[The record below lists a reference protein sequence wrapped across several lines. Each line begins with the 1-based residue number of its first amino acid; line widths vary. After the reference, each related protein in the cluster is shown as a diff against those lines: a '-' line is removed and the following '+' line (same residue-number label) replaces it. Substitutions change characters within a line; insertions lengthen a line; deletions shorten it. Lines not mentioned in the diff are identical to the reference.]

1 MSLNDIIL
9 AGIERGL
16 AVQDLRHMTLGQVV
30 DFCID
35 YNERMERAQKQKDKP
50 VRRRATQAEIDA
62 F

>member
-1 MSLNDIIL
+1 M
-9 AGIERGL
+9 R
-16 AVQDLRHMTLGQVV
+16 RMTLGQVV

-35 YNERMERAQKQKDKP
+35 YNERAERAQEQKDKP